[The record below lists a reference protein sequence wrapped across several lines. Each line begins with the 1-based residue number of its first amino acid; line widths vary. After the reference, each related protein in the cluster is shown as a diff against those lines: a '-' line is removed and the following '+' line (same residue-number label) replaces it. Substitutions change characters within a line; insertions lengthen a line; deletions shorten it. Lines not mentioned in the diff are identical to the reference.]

1 MLFLKPFGCHKTIF
15 FWGKKSP
22 NGEICFFLRMA
33 RFVYLLGVLVAKFPK
48 KQINSKI
55 IKCSHPLDPKCHDYN
70 PLFK

>member
-1 MLFLKPFGCHKTIF
+1 MLFLKPFGCHKTNV

-48 KQINSKI
+48 NKLIVKLSNV
-55 IKCSHPLDPKCHDYN
+55 PTL
-70 PLFK
+70 